1 MEAFYSW
8 NVASAFRFDSNETI
22 SRFRALDRND
32 NTYSLWVFI
41 LAEWTMW
48 RTWLNSG
55 SLKRGK
61 DKLCQIMQLFHDGTI
76 IIFAELICLRWDFDL
91 VIRCQWYTT
100 AYVAHTI
107 EWSHVVERWANGTKI
122 VQTTERSI
130 LFLTSM
136 PLIALQLPLNLIRE
150 RGRRSHNENIKTQIA
165 DWRLIEFNNF
175 NLQQCVAVYVSQLDM
190 NKKKMK
196 EKTLRNSYLIFSRG
210 QFSQPVVMQKY
221 VSCGATWCMRWCL
234 RGKITWWSWR
244 NSTHFGKPQYVCDH
258 LCICENGII
267 MELIVSGFFLIR
279 FRRRDDETH

>member
-190 NKKKMK
+190 NKKKK
-196 EKTLRNSYLIFSRG
+196 WRRKHWEILTWFFRGANSASRW
-210 QFSQPVVMQKY
+210 
-221 VSCGATWCMRWCL
+221 WCR
-234 RGKITWWSWR
+234 
-244 NSTHFGKPQYVCDH
+244 STFRAVPHDVCDDVCVAKSH
-258 LCICENGII
+258 DDLGGTAPISANPNMCATIC
-267 MELIVSGFFLIR
+267 VSAR
-279 FRRRDDETH
+279 MV